1 MNQLLIKRERI
12 VVALLMLTLLYSG
25 CTTNAVKNEK
35 SDITAVVPKEKPAA
49 AFINDEEDFT
59 AFFEHFKQQVKNNQA
74 AQLPGLLNFPFYTGN
89 EETETSM
96 GKPSGEI
103 EQSAFG
109 QYRTAI
115 FNADVLRLIPEF
127 PADSLVEINKHPDEL
142 YYQTLQKVT
151 DLGSTLYEAYLQY
164 QETGTQ
170 AESFFGFVFGR
181 VNGNYKAIAYY
192 GKWPVK

>member
-1 MNQLLIKRERI
+1 MNQLLLKRERI
-12 VVALLMLTLLYSG
+12 LVVLWMLTLLGSG

-35 SDITAVVPKEKPAA
+35 SDTTKSISKEKPITT
-49 AFINDEEDFT
+49 FVNDEEDFT
-59 AFFEHFKQQVKNNQA
+59 AFFEHFKQQVRDNQA

-96 GKPSGEI
+96 GKPSDKI
-103 EQSAFG
+103 EQSTFG

-151 DLGSTLYEAYLQY
+151 DPGSTLYEAYLQY

-181 VNGNYKAIAYY
+181 VKGNYKAIAYY

>member
-1 MNQLLIKRERI
+1 
-12 VVALLMLTLLYSG
+12 MLTLLGSG
-25 CTTNAVKNEK
+25 CTTKAVKNEK
-35 SDITAVVPKEKPAA
+35 SDTIPSITKEKPVTT
-49 AFINDEEDFT
+49 FINDEEDFT
-59 AFFEHFKQQVKNNQA
+59 AFFEHFKQQVKDNQA

-96 GKPSGEI
+96 GKPSDKI
-103 EQSAFG
+103 EQSTFG

-151 DLGSTLYEAYLQY
+151 DPGSTLYEAYLQY

-181 VNGNYKAIAYY
+181 AKGNYKAIAYY

>member
-96 GKPSGEI
+96 GKPAGEI

-109 QYRTAI
+109 QYRSAV

-151 DLGSTLYEAYLQY
+151 DPGSTLYEAYLQY

-181 VNGNYKAIAYY
+181 VKGNYKAIAYY